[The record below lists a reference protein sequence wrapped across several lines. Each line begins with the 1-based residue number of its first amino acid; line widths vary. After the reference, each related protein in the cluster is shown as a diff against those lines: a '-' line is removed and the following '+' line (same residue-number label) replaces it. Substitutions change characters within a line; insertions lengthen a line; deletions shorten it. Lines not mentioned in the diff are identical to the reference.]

1 MNKFKIGIL
10 GNLKETYQPHYQMNA
25 AFSDLQ
31 DTFDFSFDWI
41 PTESLAGNASDI
53 LSNYCGI
60 VAGSGPYQSKEGVIN
75 GIRYARQNNIPL
87 LGTCSGF
94 GYAVLE
100 FGQSLFQLPTVYHPY
115 EEVELK
121 ANEIFLQPLNFCGTG
136 MHTINFKPAAGTLT
150 DKVYDHAAM
159 VYEESHCTYGVN
171 TQMTR
176 AFEKEGLVVAG
187 SDDENEPK
195 IMEYNRNDF
204 FVISLFLPQLK
215 HDLQNP
221 HPLILAFLEAALA
234 KQGEVIA
241 NGV

>member
-10 GNLKETYQPHYQMNA
+10 GNLKETYQPHFQMNTT
-25 AFSDLQ
+25 FSDLQ

-41 PTESLAGNASDI
+41 PTESLIDGASDT
-53 LSNYCGI
+53 LNAYDGI

-75 GIRYARQNNIPL
+75 GIRYARQNNIPF

-100 FGQSLFQLPTVYHPY
+100 FGQSLFQLQIVHHPH
-115 EEVELK
+115 EGVELK
-121 ANEIFLQPLNFCGTG
+121 ADEIFLQPLNFCGTG
-136 MHTINFKPAAGTLT
+136 MHTINFRPVAGTLT

-171 TQMTR
+171 TQMIR

-187 SDDENEPK
+187 TDEENEPK
-195 IMEYNRNDF
+195 IMEYNRSDF
-204 FVISLFLPQLK
+204 FIITLFLPQLK
-215 HDLQNP
+215 HDLQNQ
-221 HPLILAFLEAALA
+221 HPLILAFLEASRKHTVPVL
-234 KQGEVIA
+234 K
-241 NGV
+241 